1 MTSRK
6 GHSFATQQL
15 GTFLFCR
22 QLGTVLAGA
31 AGEPA
36 NRQRLSPMTSRL
48 RTSPMTRWL
57 GAGFGACEGEAH
69 GGNGHGKECRD
80 AQIAGDVAQHGGR

>member
-6 GHSFATQQL
+6 GHPFATRQL

-22 QLGTVLAGA
+22 QLETALAGP

-36 NRQRLSPMTSRL
+36 NRQRLSPMTQ
-48 RTSPMTRWL
+48 WL
-57 GAGFGACEGEAH
+57 GVGFGVCEGEAY
-69 GGNGHGKECRD
+69 GGDGHGKECRD
-80 AQIAGDVAQHGGR
+80 A